1 MQRSSAASA
10 GHDYDIVIIGG
21 GSAGLTAARVALSL
35 GARVALVDK
44 ERLGG
49 ECLWTGCVPSKSL
62 IASAR
67 VAYQTRRLAD
77 VGLQGSLGTVDLG
90 AVMDRVQGVIET
102 IDRGEDAAA
111 MRKLGVDVRLGQ
123 ARFRSPEA
131 LEVDGETLRGRAYL
145 ICTGSRAAVPPIEG
159 LQGVDGVDYLT
170 NETVFGLRELP
181 EHLVVAGGGPNGVE
195 MAQAFRRLGS
205 RVTVLA
211 GDRGL
216 MSGEDREVADALHK
230 VFAREGIAVVRAK
243 LTGVRRD
250 DAGVHV
256 HYGGGEGGRGGDGG
270 EVVGDRLLVAL
281 GRRPNVEGLGLEQAG
296 VSYDT
301 RHGIVVD
308 PYLQTSAA
316 RIFAC
321 GDVTG
326 PYRYTHA
333 AGFQAATAVRNALLP
348 RLRSRSRLA
357 PMPWTTFTDPELARV
372 GLTEDEARR
381 AHGDKVL
388 VLRSL
393 FEHVDRAQAQG
404 ETEGFVKLIVSPWR
418 GRILGGHI
426 LGPRAGELIGEVTL
440 AMRKGLSVSDLAGTI
455 HVYPT
460 LAMAVQQA
468 ALDYRRQAPLARL
481 LNRPLRA
488 LVRHSS

>member
-1 MQRSSAASA
+1 
-10 GHDYDIVIIGG
+10 
-21 GSAGLTAARVALSL
+21 
-35 GARVALVDK
+35 VALVDK

-62 IASAR
+62 IATAR
-67 VAYQTRRLAD
+67 VAYQTRRLTD
-77 VGLQGSLGTVDLG
+77 FGLAGSLETVDLG
-90 AVMDRVQGVIET
+90 AVMDRVRGVVDT
-102 IDRGEDAAA
+102 IDRGENAAA
-111 MRKLGVDVRLGQ
+111 MRRLGVDVRLGE
-123 ARFRSPEA
+123 AHFRSPEV
-131 LEVDGETLRGRAYL
+131 LEVDGQPLRGRAYL
-145 ICTGSRAAVPPIEG
+145 ICTGSRAAVPAIDG
-159 LQGVDGVDYLT
+159 LQGADGVDYLT
-170 NETVFGLRELP
+170 NETVFDLRELP
-181 EHLVVAGGGPNGVE
+181 ERLVVAGGGPNGVE

-216 MSGEDREVADALHK
+216 MPREDHEVVAALNN
-230 VFAREGIAVVRAK
+230 VFEREGIAVVRAK
-243 LTGVRRD
+243 LTSVRRD
-250 DAGVHV
+250 GAAVRARYSGAD
-256 HYGGGEGGRGGDGG
+256 GGGAG
-270 EVVGDRLLVAL
+270 EAPGDRLLLAL

-296 VSYDT
+296 VRYDT
-301 RHGIVVD
+301 QRGIVVD

-326 PYRYTHA
+326 PYRFTHA

-348 RLRSRSRLA
+348 RLRSRSNLE

-381 AHGDKVL
+381 AHGGNTL
-388 VLRSL
+388 VLRSS
-393 FEHVDRAQAQG
+393 FDHVDRARAQG

-426 LGPRAGELIGEVTL
+426 LGPRAGELIQEVTL
-440 AMRKGLSVSDLAGTI
+440 AMRKGLSVSALAGTI

-468 ALDYRRQAPLARL
+468 ALSYRRQAPLPRL

-488 LVRHSS
+488 LVRHGS